1 MVLEITVLKAR
12 VRDYLR
18 ENNCDLSI
26 TEDDNILLKNCNT
39 IVEVVE
45 GLMTEDIA
53 REYYLGNKDYS
64 YLFIDINGG
73 IMFVDNKILYNNS
86 IIQDIDKNQ
95 SIISLIYDYKEDII
109 KLNSERIQNY
119 KGGIQ
124 KIINIQFDND
134 DKVYK
139 IIGNTALAA
148 SADLYNTLKDKLVSI
163 IEK

>member
-1 MVLEITVLKAR
+1 MKLL
-12 VRDYLR
+12 LR
-18 ENNCDLSI
+18 EYI
-26 TEDDNILLKNCNT
+26 VVPKKAEKN
-39 IVEVVE
+39 E
-45 GLMTEDIA
+45 
-53 REYYLGNKDYS
+53 
-64 YLFIDINGG
+64 IN